1 MKTSANF
8 EIKGVKV
15 EMTFEGSV
23 SEMVKMNT
31 AMISGTKEWLDF
43 FQQEGN
49 RIFYLIDKAVERS
62 AETSK
67 NVMIKDKEVRDF
79 EKFINRK

>member
-1 MKTSANF
+1 MKTSVNF